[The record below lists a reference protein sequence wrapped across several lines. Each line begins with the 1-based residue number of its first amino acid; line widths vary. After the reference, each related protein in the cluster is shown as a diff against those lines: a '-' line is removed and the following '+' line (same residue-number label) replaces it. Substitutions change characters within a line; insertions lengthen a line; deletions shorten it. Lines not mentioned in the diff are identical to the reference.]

1 MTNERKLYLID
12 KAIGNL
18 EHNDGD
24 SYGFTP
30 IDFMRK
36 NGVKDVNG
44 MCIFLDSV
52 GAYLEEL
59 RQGILAEI
67 ETESAKKN
75 GKSTVLSE
83 IKKRAKE
90 AYNKSIQSK
99 PQLAYADY
107 DEKENVYFML
117 NGYWLIVTE
126 NPDGMNLMPERV
138 KHDIVS
144 PFNWKKAMP
153 DISEMHTIPLPSIGK
168 VSAYLKQ
175 RKALNPKKS
184 FGWDKI
190 ILADNGKLFGLKG
203 EWLESFMKIT
213 GATEIYCKDV
223 KHGFVLTGNGY
234 RIVIMPIEV
243 KAEDNATITDF
254 ENI

>member
-18 EHNDGD
+18 ERNDGD

-75 GKSTVLSE
+75 GKSAVLSE
-83 IKKRAKE
+83 IKKRSKE
-90 AYNKSIQSK
+90 TYNKWVDVK

-107 DEKENVYFML
+107 DEESGKYYLCGN
-117 NGYWLIVTE
+117 YWLIVSD
-126 NPDGMNLMPERV
+126 NSDGMTMIPEKV
-138 KHDIVS
+138 KAEYFKPLD
-144 PFNWKKAMP
+144 WKSYIP
-153 DISEMHTIPLPSIGK
+153 DISTTNKMQLPPIGK
-168 VSAYLKQ
+168 ISAYLKQ
-175 RKALNPKKS
+175 QKALHPKKPAM
-184 FGWDKI
+184 WDRI
-190 ILADNGKLFGLKG
+190 VFDGKLAVNGTY
-203 EWLESFMKIT
+203 LESMMKIT
-213 GATEIYCKDV
+213 GATEMYYKTG
-223 KHGFVLTGNGY
+223 KLFYMEGNGY
-234 RIVIMPIEV
+234 QVVIMPVQI
-243 KAEDNATITDF
+243 KDEDKPTDF
-254 ENI
+254 ENL